1 MASCFDGREG
11 PAKGVPRV
19 RRGRC
24 SRRGVELCEPFR
36 RVSDTRGSG
45 ASAAAYPPANDSR
58 LAAVLEASLVG
69 LKPRPKSKPSRRCLD
84 SVSARARVRWPLPSI
99 LSMRSRGRRAS
110 LSVPICR
117 DIQPGGLR
125 TPSDSILYCHG
136 RFLGPIVYNG
146 MRRPDTVTFSRRGYD
161 MSAEQ
166 APPFLVDA
174 VRASASKMQGMK
186 AALDARPKEL
196 DALRAQLDSE
206 RQDLEKRAGRLEA
219 ERQAIDGERNE
230 VRAARASVDQDL
242 ATIRAERENFSAE
255 QARFQDA
262 ANGLVAR
269 EKALREAESN
279 VEHLDHEMIGRKRRD
294 EAKLMGSSR
303 R

>member
-1 MASCFDGREG
+1 MAIPLGAQTG
-11 PAKGVPRV
+11 PADSPQSPGIHSV
-19 RRGRC
+19 R
-24 SRRGVELCEPFR
+24 
-36 RVSDTRGSG
+36 T
-45 ASAAAYPPANDSR
+45 
-58 LAAVLEASLVG
+58 VG

-117 DIQPGGLR
+117 DIQRGGLR

-186 AALDARPKEL
+186 AALDARAKEL
-196 DALRAQLDSE
+196 DALRA
-206 RQDLEKRAGRLEA
+206 
-219 ERQAIDGERNE
+219 
-230 VRAARASVDQDL
+230 
-242 ATIRAERENFSAE
+242 
-255 QARFQDA
+255 
-262 ANGLVAR
+262 
-269 EKALREAESN
+269 
-279 VEHLDHEMIGRKRRD
+279 
-294 EAKLMGSSR
+294 
-303 R
+303 